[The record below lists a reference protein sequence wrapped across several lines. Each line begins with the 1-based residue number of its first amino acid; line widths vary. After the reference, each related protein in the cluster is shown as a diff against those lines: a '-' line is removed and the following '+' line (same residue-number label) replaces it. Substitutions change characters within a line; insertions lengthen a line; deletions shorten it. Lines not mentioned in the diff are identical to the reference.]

1 MPLTGGAFALRVAL
15 AKSSAAKLTQLS
27 LAQRITAIH
36 KKETTLMDAK
46 VIEELRPRPE
56 TIIITQ
62 PNFVTATIGV
72 ESTAPFVFN
81 KFSARSQAVMVEKQE
96 AGQQAKN
103 RRKRD
108 PKDFEKI
115 WRETV
120 HYAEGAGWHGFP
132 AASIRNALI
141 EACKTVGFKMT
152 IAKLSVFVEADGYD
166 ATDGQP
172 LIKMLG
178 EEPSR
183 FDCPVRLSMGS
194 TDIATRGR
202 IKNWSANLRVRWDA
216 DQFSATDIMNLM
228 ARAGE
233 QVGIG
238 AGRPSSRTSTG
249 MGWGT
254 FRLS

>member
-1 MPLTGGAFALRVAL
+1 
-15 AKSSAAKLTQLS
+15 
-27 LAQRITAIH
+27 
-36 KKETTLMDAK
+36 MDAK
-46 VIEELRPRPE
+46 VIDELAPRPE
-56 TIIITQ
+56 AIIITK
-62 PNFVTATIGV
+62 PNFITATIGV

-81 KFSARSQAVMVEKQE
+81 KFSARSQTLMIEKQE

-103 RRKRD
+103 RKKRD
-108 PKDFEKI
+108 PKDFDKI

-120 HYAEGAGWHGFP
+120 HYSEEGWHGFP

-141 EACKTVGFKMT
+141 EGCKCVGFKMT

-172 LIKMLG
+172 LVQMHG
-178 EEPSR
+178 DAPER
-183 FDCPVRLSMGS
+183 FDAPVRIAMGS

-202 IKNWSANLRVRWDA
+202 VKQWTANLRIRWDA
-216 DQFSATDIMNLM
+216 DQFSATDVMNLLS
-228 ARAGE
+228 RAGE

-238 AGRPSSRTSTG
+238 AGRPASRTSTG

-254 FRLS
+254 FKIR

>member
-1 MPLTGGAFALRVAL
+1 MKGNV
-15 AKSSAAKLTQLS
+15 K
-27 LAQRITAIH
+27 
-36 KKETTLMDAK
+36 MDAIVESPERSERIIIAK
-46 VIEELRPRPE
+46 PNFRTAVIE
-56 TIIITQ
+56 IK
-62 PNFVTATIGV
+62 
-72 ESTAPFVFN
+72 STAPFVFN
-81 KFSARSQAVMVEKQE
+81 KFSARSQQAMTEKQE

-103 RRKRD
+103 RRKRE
-108 PKDFEKI
+108 PKEFDKI

-120 HYAEGAGWHGFP
+120 HYSEEGWHGFP

-152 IAKLSVFVEADGYD
+152 IAKLSIFVEPDGYD
-166 ATDGQP
+166 ATDLQP
-172 LIKMLG
+172 LVRMFG
-178 EEPSR
+178 DVPVR
-183 FDCPVRLSMGS
+183 FDAAVRLALGS

-202 IKNWSANLRVRWDA
+202 VMKWTATLRIRWDA
-216 DQFSATDIMNLM
+216 DQFTANDLMNLV

-238 AGRPSSRTSTG
+238 AGRPGSKVSTG

>member
-1 MPLTGGAFALRVAL
+1 MDKKVVDNL
-15 AKSSAAKLTQLS
+15 AGKPEAIV
-27 LAQRITAIH
+27 IT
-36 KKETTLMDAK
+36 E
-46 VIEELRPRPE
+46 
-56 TIIITQ
+56 
-62 PNFVTATIGV
+62 PNFVTASIPV

-81 KFSARSQAVMVEKQE
+81 KFSARSQSLMIEKQE

-108 PKDFEKI
+108 PKDFDKI

-120 HYAEGAGWHGFP
+120 HYSEEGWHGFP

-141 EACKTVGFKMT
+141 EACKTVSFKMT
-152 IAKLSVFVEADGYD
+152 IAKLSIFVEADGYD

-172 LIKMLG
+172 LVKMLG
-178 EEPSR
+178 DTPAR
-183 FDCPVRLSMGS
+183 FDAPVRIAMGS

-202 IKNWSANLRVRWDA
+202 VKKWTANLRVRWDA
-216 DQFSATDIMNLM
+216 DQFSATDVMNLM

-238 AGRPSSRTSTG
+238 AGRPASRTSTG

-254 FRLS
+254 FKLNVAKPKRS

>member
-1 MPLTGGAFALRVAL
+1 
-15 AKSSAAKLTQLS
+15 
-27 LAQRITAIH
+27 
-36 KKETTLMDAK
+36 MDAK
-46 VIEELRPRPE
+46 VIDELAPRPE
-56 TIIITQ
+56 AIIITK

-81 KFSARSQAVMVEKQE
+81 KFSARSQNLMIEKQE

-108 PKDFEKI
+108 PKDFDKI

-120 HYAEGAGWHGFP
+120 HYSEEGWHGFP

-166 ATDGQP
+166 QTDGQP
-172 LIKMLG
+172 LVQMHG
-178 EEPSR
+178 DAPER
-183 FDCPVRLSMGS
+183 FDCPVRIAMGS

-202 IKNWSANLRVRWDA
+202 VKQWNAKLRIRWDA
-216 DQFSATDIMNLM
+216 DQFSAIDIMNLM

-238 AGRPSSRTSTG
+238 AGRPSSKTSTG
-249 MGWGT
+249 MSWGT
-254 FRLS
+254 FRVS

>member
-1 MPLTGGAFALRVAL
+1 
-15 AKSSAAKLTQLS
+15 
-27 LAQRITAIH
+27 
-36 KKETTLMDAK
+36 MDAI
-46 VIEELRPRPE
+46 VERPVPQER
-56 TIIITQ
+56 IIITK
-62 PNFVTATIGV
+62 PNFQTAVINIV
-72 ESTAPFVFN
+72 STAPFVWN
-81 KFSARSQAVMVEKQE
+81 KFSARSQQAMTEKQE

-103 RRKRD
+103 RRKRE
-108 PKDFEKI
+108 PKEFDKI

-120 HYAEGAGWHGFP
+120 HFSEDGWHGFP

-152 IAKLSVFVEADGYD
+152 IAKLSIFVEPDGYD

-172 LIKMLG
+172 LVRMMG
-178 EEPSR
+178 DEPAR
-183 FDCPVRLSMGS
+183 FDAPVRLALGS

-202 IKNWSANLRVRWDA
+202 AKKWTATVRVRWDA
-216 DQFSATDIMNLM
+216 DQFSANDVMNLL

-238 AGRPSSRTSTG
+238 AGRPASRTSTG

-254 FRLS
+254 FKLA

>member
-1 MPLTGGAFALRVAL
+1 
-15 AKSSAAKLTQLS
+15 
-27 LAQRITAIH
+27 
-36 KKETTLMDAK
+36 MDVK
-46 VIEELRPRPE
+46 VIDELAPRPE
-56 TIIITQ
+56 AIIITK

-81 KFSARSQAVMVEKQE
+81 KFSARSQTLMIEKQE

-108 PKDFEKI
+108 PKDFDKI

-120 HYAEGAGWHGFP
+120 HYSEEGWHGFP

-141 EACKTVGFKMT
+141 EACKCVGFKMT
-152 IAKLSVFVEADGYD
+152 IAKLSVFIEADGYD
-166 ATDGQP
+166 QTDGQP
-172 LIKMLG
+172 LVRMHG
-178 EEPSR
+178 DAPER
-183 FDCPVRLSMGS
+183 FDCPVRIAMGS

-202 IKNWSANLRVRWDA
+202 VKRWSAQIRVRWDA
-216 DQFSATDIMNLM
+216 DQFSATDVMNLL